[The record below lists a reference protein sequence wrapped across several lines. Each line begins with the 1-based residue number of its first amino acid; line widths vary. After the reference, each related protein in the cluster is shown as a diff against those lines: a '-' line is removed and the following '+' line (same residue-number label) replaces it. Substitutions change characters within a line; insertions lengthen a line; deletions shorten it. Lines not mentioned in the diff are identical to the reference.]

1 MIPALA
7 EPETTLAPIPGEVR
21 LALSLPLFGTS
32 VAAGF
37 PSPADDYVE
46 KSLDLNEYLIKKP
59 SATYFARASGQ
70 SMNRL
75 GIFDQDLLIVDRSI
89 QPQHGQIVVVAVD
102 GELVCKVLDL
112 HRSRLL
118 SANPNYPPIPITD
131 HMDTVVE
138 GVVIHSVRHHLVTR

>member
-1 MIPALA
+1 MPQA
-7 EPETTLAPIPGEVR
+7 EITLKIVPRGT
-21 LALSLPLFGTS
+21 LTALSLPLFGSS

-46 KSLDLNEYLIKKP
+46 KSLDLNAYLIKKP
-59 SATYFARASGQ
+59 SATYFARAQGD
-70 SMNRL
+70 SMVKL
-75 GIFDQDLLIVDRSI
+75 GIFDKDLLIVDRSV

-102 GELVCKVLDL
+102 GALVCKVLDL

-131 HMDTVVE
+131 DMDTVVE